1 MKKALENMSLDE
13 MIFAEM
19 ILRDGEAKQKAK
31 LNRLKAELKVE
42 YDDFQDA
49 KNMAMYVDLGENMR
63 VQLDNIF
70 TILEKYDI
78 EFWPKP
84 GFNQETLINP

>member
-1 MKKALENMSLDE
+1 VQFEPQKKEYIKMKKALENMSLDE

-78 EFWPKP
+78 EF
-84 GFNQETLINP
+84 